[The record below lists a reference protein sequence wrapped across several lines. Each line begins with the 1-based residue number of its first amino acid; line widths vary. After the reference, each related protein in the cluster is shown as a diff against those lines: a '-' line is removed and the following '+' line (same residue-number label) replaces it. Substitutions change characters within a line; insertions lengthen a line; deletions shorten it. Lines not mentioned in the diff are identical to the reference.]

1 VTAAFATSRYN
12 FRLPLSEGFALFNA
26 STGGVMKLDG
36 RHSAELSELLAG
48 PRTLVSEDELGEE
61 LTSRLR
67 RTGFLVHPD
76 ADEVE
81 PVRDRYWTARGRAP
95 VVLVVTTTMDC
106 NLGCYYCYESR
117 SGDAI
122 GADSADELARI
133 AAERLDRQGKRS
145 LHVNWF
151 GGEPLLNLEA
161 IERGSAAMQAYC
173 AEAGVSYHAS
183 VLSNG
188 TRWPED
194 VGAFVARHK
203 LRQIQISFDG
213 LEANHDRR
221 RHYRRTHR
229 PDDAGSPF
237 QLAVHLV
244 DRLLEHARVDL
255 RFNADPGNAEDL
267 PGFIELA
274 RERGWFDA
282 PHRCVLSVAKLTVY
296 SARSSFMSRRELDD
310 ESYEA
315 LCQLVRDE
323 VPARSQYEQ
332 EVVEGFPFP
341 RTSVCGALA
350 PDSAVVGA
358 DGLEYRCG
366 LQVGEKHR
374 AVGRVFGAEEGEEFD
389 HGKWWDTY
397 DPTTLPTCSRCSFL
411 PMCWS
416 GCPKMHLDATTGED
430 VPKPNL
436 GKHWRGALPRLIAAG
451 FGETAPPDFA
461 YTEADQFREGQPEP

>member
-1 VTAAFATSRYN
+1 VSAPLTTSRYN
-12 FRLPLSEGFALFNA
+12 FRLPLAEGYALFNA
-26 STGGVMKLDG
+26 STGGVMKLEG
-36 RHSAELSELLAG
+36 RHAAELSELLAG
-48 PRTLVSEDELGEE
+48 ARTAVSEDDLGEE
-61 LTSRLR
+61 LTSRLWR
-67 RTGFLVHPD
+67 NGFLVDPG

-122 GADSADELARI
+122 GADSADDLARI
-133 AAERLDRQGKRS
+133 AAERLARQGKRS
-145 LHVNWF
+145 LHVNWY
-151 GGEPLLNLEA
+151 GGEPLLNVEA

-183 VLSNG
+183 MLSNG

-221 RHYRRTHR
+221 RHYRRSHR

-237 QLAVHLV
+237 ELATQLV

-267 PGFIELA
+267 EGFIELA
-274 RERGWFDA
+274 RDRGWFDA

-296 SARSSFMSRRELDD
+296 SDRSSFMRRRELDD

-315 LCQLVRDE
+315 LCQLVRDS
-323 VPARSQYEQ
+323 VPAPAQHLDG
-332 EVVEGFPFP
+332 VVEGFPFP

-350 PDSAVVGA
+350 PDSTVVGA
-358 DGLEYRCG
+358 EGLEYRCG

-374 AVGRVFGAEEGEEFD
+374 AVGRVQGSGNGEDEEFKD
-389 HGKWWDTY
+389 REWWDSY
-397 DPTTLPTCSRCSFL
+397 DPTALATCSRCSFL
-411 PMCWS
+411 PICWS
-416 GCPKMHLDATTGED
+416 GCPKMHLDAD
-430 VPKPNL
+430 DDKPND

-451 FGETAPPDFA
+451 FGEAPPDGFA
-461 YTEADQFREGQPEP
+461 YTEADQFRD